1 MTIIMGIKKGS
12 GFICINDKTI
22 TTMKQREP
30 ITHIMTKN
38 VKTVNLS
45 DNLFTVRDMM
55 IDNHFRHVPVM
66 NGSKLVGILSKTD
79 IMRLSFGSVFANQ
92 ESADEAVLE
101 MLTIEQVMRSSI
113 RTINADATIKEA
125 AEIFASEEFHAL
137 PVIEGDKL
145 VGIVTT
151 TDIIN
156 YLLEQY

>member
-1 MTIIMGIKKGS
+1 
-12 GFICINDKTI
+12 
-22 TTMKQREP
+22 MKQREP

>member
-1 MTIIMGIKKGS
+1 
-12 GFICINDKTI
+12 
-22 TTMKQREP
+22 
-30 ITHIMTKN
+30 
-38 VKTVNLS
+38 
-45 DNLFTVRDMM
+45 
-55 IDNHFRHVPVM
+55 
-66 NGSKLVGILSKTD
+66 
-79 IMRLSFGSVFANQ
+79 
-92 ESADEAVLE
+92 

>member
-1 MTIIMGIKKGS
+1 
-12 GFICINDKTI
+12 
-22 TTMKQREP
+22 MKQREP

-45 DNLFTVRDMM
+45 DNLFTARDMM

>member
-1 MTIIMGIKKGS
+1 
-12 GFICINDKTI
+12 
-22 TTMKQREP
+22 MKQREP

-38 VKTVNLS
+38 VKTVHLG

-92 ESADEAVLE
+92 EAADEAVLE